1 VRTSRTAVATVAAT
15 ALLGLG
21 VAACGTNSN
30 GSSSA
35 ASSAAP
41 APATSVAAAAPSSA
55 AASAPAGSAPAPASS
70 AAVSAVASVA
80 APACGTGTLSAQGS
94 TFQLNMETQW
104 SKDFGSV
111 CSGAQVNYQGTG
123 SGAGITAIGNGTA
136 DLAGSDV
143 TMTAAQQTAANTA
156 CGSTAITLPVTAGG
170 VAIVYNLKGVTSLNL
185 SATTLAGIFS
195 GKIVKWNDP
204 AIAAD
209 NSGTALPST
218 PISVFYRNDA
228 SGTTQVYTGFLQ
240 AVAGSAWTEGSSK
253 TVTFFSS
260 AQGAKGSAGVA
271 AGVSQTSGGITYDE
285 ESYAKGQNLPVAN
298 VKGSGSTFIA
308 PSTATVSQSI
318 GDGFAVTGT
327 GNDLAGA
334 LDFTKMTG
342 YPISTVSYA
351 IACTKYKDAAKGS
364 LVKSYLFYAVTKGQ
378 AAADG
383 LGFAALP
390 SSLVT
395 KDEASIS
402 AIS

>member
-1 VRTSRTAVATVAAT
+1 VRTSRTAVTTMAAT

-35 ASSAAP
+35 ASSAAA
-41 APATSVAAAAPSSA
+41 APATSAAAAPATSTA
-55 AASAPAGSAPAPASS
+55 AAPASS
-70 AAVSAVASVA
+70 APAAASSAGTSAVAAGS
-80 APACGTGTLSAQGS
+80 APACGTGTVSAQGS

-104 SKDFGSV
+104 AKDFGAK

-136 DLAGSDV
+136 DFAGSDV

-156 CGSTAITLPVTAGG
+156 CGSTAITIPVTSGA
-170 VAIVYNLKGVTSLNL
+170 VAIVYNLKGITGLKL
-185 SATTLAGIFS
+185 SATTIAGIFD

-204 AIAAD
+204 AIVAD
-209 NSGTALPST
+209 NTGTTLPST
-218 PISVFYRNDA
+218 PISVFYRNDS
-228 SGTTQVYTGFLQ
+228 SGTTSVFTSFLKS
-240 AVAGSAWTEGSSK
+240 VAGSAWTLGSSK
-253 TVTFFSS
+253 TISFFAG

-271 AGVSQTSGGITYDE
+271 AGVTQTSGGVTYDE
-285 ESYAKGQNLPVAN
+285 ESYAKGQNLPVAS
-298 VKGSGSTFIA
+298 VKGSGTDFTA
-308 PSTATVSQSI
+308 PSTASVSQSI
-318 GDGFAVTGT
+318 NDGFSVTGT

-351 IACTKYKDAAKGS
+351 VACTKYKDAAKGA
-364 LVKSYLFYAVTKGQ
+364 LVKSFLYYAVSGGQ
-378 AAADG
+378 ASADG

-390 SSLVT
+390 SGLVT

>member
-1 VRTSRTAVATVAAT
+1 
-15 ALLGLG
+15 
-21 VAACGTNSN
+21 
-30 GSSSA
+30 
-35 ASSAAP
+35 
-41 APATSVAAAAPSSA
+41 
-55 AASAPAGSAPAPASS
+55 
-70 AAVSAVASVA
+70 
-80 APACGTGTLSAQGS
+80 
-94 TFQLNMETQW
+94 METQW
-104 SKDFGSV
+104 SKDFGAK

-123 SGAGITAIGNGTA
+123 SGAGLTAIGNGTA
-136 DLAGSDV
+136 DFAGSDV
-143 TMTAAQQTAANTA
+143 VMTAAQQTAANTA
-156 CGSTAITLPVTAGG
+156 CGSTAIALPITAGG
-170 VAIVYNLKGVTSLNL
+170 VAIVYNLKGITNLNL
-185 SATTLAGIFS
+185 SATTIAGIFD

-204 AIAAD
+204 AIVAD
-209 NSGTALPST
+209 NTGTTMPST

-228 SGTTQVYTGFLQ
+228 SGTTQVFTGFLK
-240 AVAGSAWTEGSSK
+240 AVAASAWTEGSSK
-253 TVTFFSS
+253 TITFFSG

-285 ESYAKGQNLPVAN
+285 ESYAKGQGLPVAS
-298 VKGSGSTFIA
+298 VKGSGTSFVA

-318 GDGFAVTGT
+318 GDGFSITGT

-351 IACTKYKDAAKGS
+351 VACTKYKDATKGS
-364 LVKSYLFYAVTKGQ
+364 LVKAYLYYAVSTGQ

-390 SSLVT
+390 SSLVS

>member
-1 VRTSRTAVATVAAT
+1 VRTSRTAVATAAAT

-30 GSSSA
+30 GSKTAASSPAAASTSASTAASTPATAASSSAPAASTPASSA
-35 ASSAAP
+35 ASSA
-41 APATSVAAAAPSSA
+41 V
-55 AASAPAGSAPAPASS
+55 ASAPACA
-70 AAVSAVASVA
+70 
-80 APACGTGTLSAQGS
+80 TGTLSAQGS
-94 TFQLNMETQW
+94 TFQANMETQW
-104 SKDFGSV
+104 SKDFGAL

-136 DLAGSDV
+136 DFAGSDV
-143 TMTAAQQTAANTA
+143 DMTSAQQTAANTA
-156 CGSTAITLPVTAGG
+156 CGSTAIALPITAGG

-185 SATTLAGIFS
+185 SATTIAGIFS

-204 AIAAD
+204 AIVAD
-209 NSGTALPST
+209 NTGTQMPST

-228 SGTTQVYTGFLQ
+228 SGTTQVFTGFLK
-240 AVAGSAWTEGSSK
+240 AVAPSVWTEGSSK
-253 TVTFFSS
+253 TITFFSS

-285 ESYAKGQNLPVAN
+285 ESYAKGQNLPVAS
-298 VKGSGSTFIA
+298 VKGEGSSFVA

-318 GDGFAVTGT
+318 GDGFSVTGT

-364 LVKSYLFYAVTKGQ
+364 LVKSYLYYAVTKGQ
-378 AAADG
+378 AAAEG

-390 SSLVT
+390 SSLVS

>member
-1 VRTSRTAVATVAAT
+1 
-15 ALLGLG
+15 
-21 VAACGTNSN
+21 
-30 GSSSA
+30 
-35 ASSAAP
+35 
-41 APATSVAAAAPSSA
+41 
-55 AASAPAGSAPAPASS
+55 
-70 AAVSAVASVA
+70 VA
-80 APACGTGTLSAQGS
+80 APACGSGTLSAQGS

-209 NSGTALPST
+209 NSGTTLPST

-228 SGTTQVYTGFLQ
+228 SGTTQVYTGFLK

-298 VKGSGSTFIA
+298 VKGPGSTFIA

-318 GDGFAVTGT
+318 GDGFSVTGT
-327 GNDLAGA
+327 GTDLAGA

-351 IACTKYKDAAKGS
+351 IACSKYKDAAKGS
-364 LVKSYLFYAVTKGQ
+364 LVKSYLYYAVTKGQ